1 MDAYPL
7 GPLVPPR
14 TSLKDVSHKPR
25 PGPSNTKTRTKKRS
39 PNYARPKPASPEV
52 ISSLISSLEAISN
65 PARDLFEYGPS
76 ISGSRSPP
84 SIRPS
89 ASKPSTSHSV
99 RSKTTTGGQWGMDYG
114 AFDRP
119 KEDEY
124 AFMDDAAEPPTV
136 RTARPP
142 SGLSPLTARALPKL
156 EKRSFLRQY
165 LQPTPEGSRGS
176 RGSRDSNSLHSR
188 DASDAGKA
196 EKSLVGFHFRT
207 LSNASHSS
215 DDEKKP
221 VRANK
226 RLAYKRS
233 SEWAMWRVNRQM
245 ERDRAAG
252 MAVMPVDVAIG
263 RYSDSTSR
271 DIVGVQTPSPR
282 KRRLVRDSTIDEEPT
297 SLEKPKLEGEI
308 IKDSPKRAGKRPVV
322 IEETGMPGSPS
333 FPAGMIP
340 RRSSSLHHKS
350 SPSQDSSTSK
360 RTGSRKSSRQN
371 TPRDKPIK
379 EEVLAKDF
387 DSISVLDEEHDTM
400 KRIRELQARKEL
412 RLKEA
417 GIFPEDLA
425 ALRQEVLR
433 NSVVSG
439 SSSDLE
445 PDRIIVERSLQPAKA
460 HKVLGLFADVVGTI
474 SQAPPPTDVSDRS
487 SDKTILPRERRA
499 TNSLEGRP
507 ASAASFYHH
516 APDPQD
522 VGHIANDVP
531 MTIRESLLLPS
542 AGHIS
547 PLRTTPPSSQRA
559 VEMNNK
565 QRWSHPDLSLD
576 FDVKY
581 RQRRSMSEVFNA
593 SRSPEV
599 IVEERTSSSR
609 DSIDDAVDGFLLAP
623 RLSQRIRHPQTGRVI
638 SFSEVGDPNGSAV
651 FVCVGMGLTRYVTAF
666 YDDLAYTLKLRLI
679 TLDRPG
685 VGASE
690 PHIDR
695 SGTPLSWPEDILAT
709 CEHLKIRT
717 FSILAHSA
725 GAIYALATA
734 LRFPHLIRGRV
745 HLLAPW
751 IPPSQMSPIG
761 YGATK
766 PNAAPVGA
774 LPRSQRFLR
783 ILPTPFLKAA
793 NSTFMGGSDRGTW
806 MWKGPKSP
814 GRSSKDKRRSLM
826 QPSPGPGGRP
836 SAAIRRES
844 MMLMDQVL
852 PNSSN
857 LSIAAD
863 GPAPPGNPDNPD
875 WDEEDEAIAAEL
887 AEHRRRLDERLTLR
901 TWDMATT
908 HANPAVDLLVCLERH
923 RDIGFRYVDITRPV
937 VIRHGSR
944 DTRVPVENVKW
955 LGRTMRSC
963 EVRVLEGE
971 GHGLMASAVVMGG
984 VLEEIAQEWA
994 KGSVPV

>member
-25 PGPSNTKTRTKKRS
+25 SGPSNSKTRTKKRS
-39 PNYARPKPASPEV
+39 PNYVRPKPASPEV

-76 ISGSRSPP
+76 ISGSRTPP

-89 ASKPSTSHSV
+89 ASKLSTSHSV
-99 RSKTTTGGQWGMDYG
+99 RSKATTGGQWGMDYG

-119 KEDEY
+119 KEEEY

-156 EKRSFLRQY
+156 EKGSSLRQY

-176 RGSRDSNSLHSR
+176 RGSRDSGSLHSR
-188 DASDAGKA
+188 DASDAGRA
-196 EKSLVGFHFRT
+196 EKSL
-207 LSNASHSS
+207 
-215 DDEKKP
+215 
-221 VRANK
+221 
-226 RLAYKRS
+226 
-233 SEWAMWRVNRQM
+233 
-245 ERDRAAG
+245 
-252 MAVMPVDVAIG
+252 
-263 RYSDSTSR
+263 
-271 DIVGVQTPSPR
+271 
-282 KRRLVRDSTIDEEPT
+282 
-297 SLEKPKLEGEI
+297 
-308 IKDSPKRAGKRPVV
+308 
-322 IEETGMPGSPS
+322 
-333 FPAGMIP
+333 
-340 RRSSSLHHKS
+340 
-350 SPSQDSSTSK
+350 
-360 RTGSRKSSRQN
+360 
-371 TPRDKPIK
+371 
-379 EEVLAKDF
+379 
-387 DSISVLDEEHDTM
+387 
-400 KRIRELQARKEL
+400 ARKEL

-433 NSVVSG
+433 TSVVSG
-439 SSSDLE
+439 SPSDLE
-445 PDRIIVERSLQPAKA
+445 PHQIIAKRSLQPAKA
-460 HKVLGLFADVVGTI
+460 HKVLGIFADVVGTI
-474 SQAPPPTDVSDRS
+474 SQAPPPTDVSDQL
-487 SDKTILPRERRA
+487 SDKTILPQERKA

-522 VGHIANDVP
+522 VGHFANDLP

-547 PLRTTPPSSQRA
+547 PPRTTPPSSQRA

-565 QRWSHPDLSLD
+565 QRWSHPDLPLD

-581 RQRRSMSEVFNA
+581 RRRKSMSEVFNT
-593 SRSPEV
+593 SRPPEV

-623 RLSQRIRHPQTGRVI
+623 RLSQKIRHPKTGRVI

-666 YDDLAYTLKLRLI
+666 YDELACTLKLRLI

-690 PHIDR
+690 PHADR
-695 SGTPLSWPEDILAT
+695 SGTPLSWPEDILAI
-709 CEHLKIRT
+709 CEHLEIRT

-761 YGATK
+761 YGATN

-793 NSTFMGGSDRGTW
+793 NSTFMGGSNRGTW
-806 MWKGPKSP
+806 VWKGPKSP
-814 GRSSKDKRRSLM
+814 DRSSKDKRRSSM

-836 SAAIRRES
+836 SAANRRES

-875 WDEEDEAIAAEL
+875 WDEEDEAIAAGL
-887 AEHRRRLDERLTLR
+887 AEHRRMLDERLTLR

-944 DTRVPVENVKW
+944 DTRVP
-955 LGRTMRSC
+955 
-963 EVRVLEGE
+963 
-971 GHGLMASAVVMGG
+971 
-984 VLEEIAQEWA
+984 
-994 KGSVPV
+994 